1 METKVLKNS
10 EVLKYLR
17 ETEENGG
24 KQSYSGLNSNT
35 RSKKIRVNES
45 HFVSKI
51 SERMGEYF

>member
-24 KQSYSGLNSNT
+24 KQSYSGLNT

-45 HFVSKI
+45 HVVLKI
-51 SERMGEYF
+51 LEE